1 MTDRQT
7 DRQAYYDI
15 LRFFATFAVMILH
28 IAADNWYG
36 TDIHSFEWNISN
48 FYDSIVRWGVPVFT
62 MISGALFLSGNQP
75 IERIYK
81 KNISRIITAFLFWS
95 LFYASISFVRG
106 AGIKKC
112 FRRFYKWTLSY
123 VVFVYDSW
131 FIYGYSFFEINC
143 KR

>member
-1 MTDRQT
+1 MGNKILT

-15 LRFFATFAVMILH
+15 LRIFATFAVMILH

-36 TDIHSFEWNISN
+36 TDIHSFEWNVSN

-81 KNISRIITAFLFWS
+81 KNISRIITAFYFGL
-95 LFYASISFVRG
+95 
-106 AGIKKC
+106 C
-112 FRRFYKWTLSY
+112 FMQ
-123 VVFVYDSW
+123 VFHLL
-131 FIYGYSFFEINC
+131 GEQG
-143 KR
+143 

>member
-1 MTDRQT
+1 MT

-15 LRFFATFAVMILH
+15 LRIFATFAVMILH

-36 TDIHSFEWNISN
+36 TDIHSFEWNVSN

-95 LFYASISFVRG
+95 LFYASISFVREQG
-106 AGIKKC
+106 
-112 FRRFYKWTLSY
+112 
-123 VVFVYDSW
+123 
-131 FIYGYSFFEINC
+131 
-143 KR
+143 